1 MAGNLLTSIFAALF
15 RGKGLHYRLLTPFLA
30 IGFLLGLPS
39 FTRGSLDPPP
49 PIVDEHISN
58 IARFAKTSPQVTIP
72 EGWFLMGTDRR
83 DDVRHS
89 FESHYDDTEFPQRR
103 IWVDGYRIDQYEVT
117 LGEYLAFL
125 QNTHRTVSQELRSLI
140 WHLISVHFIPDQA
153 LAPWPALYVT
163 WDEARDFCQHH
174 GKRLPSEAE
183 WEKASRGES
192 ARIFPWGEMD
202 PTADLAVFGQYH
214 VHEIPLVATVDSFED
229 GQSIYKVFHLSGNIA
244 EWVHDWF
251 GSDYYPM
258 MPEKNP
264 PGPKMGRYKVVR
276 GGSWKS
282 KPVMLRSATRGGA
295 MPETRS
301 ATIGFRC
308 VQNIP

>member
-1 MAGNLLTSIFAALF
+1 MA
-15 RGKGLHYRLLTPFLA
+15 
-30 IGFLLGLPS
+30 LGEMEA
-39 FTRGSLDPPP
+39 PPP
-49 PIVDEHISN
+49 LVDEHIEN
-58 IARFAKTSPQVTIP
+58 IARLAKPSPSITIP
-72 EGWFLMGTDRR
+72 ESWFLMGTNRR
-83 DDVRHS
+83 DDLRHT
-89 FESHYDDTEFPQRR
+89 FETHYDDTEFPQRR
-103 IWVDGYRIDQYEVT
+103 IWVDTYAIDKYEVS

-125 QNTHRTVSQELRSLI
+125 LHTQRPISEELRELI

-163 WDEARDFCQHH
+163 WEEARDFCLHQ

-183 WEKASRGES
+183 WEKAARGES

-202 PTADLAVFGQYH
+202 PSADLAVFGQYH

-229 GQSIYKVFHLSGNIA
+229 GQSIYKVFHLAGNIG
-244 EWVHDWF
+244 EWVNDWL
-251 GSDYYPM
+251 GSDYYPI

-295 MPETRS
+295 VPEMRS

-308 VQNIP
+308 VQAIH

>member
-1 MAGNLLTSIFAALF
+1 MTQIIFRRSVLFLSHYPLFTSC
-15 RGKGLHYRLLTPFLA
+15 LA
-30 IGFLLGLPS
+30 IWLLVAFPGLAL
-39 FTRGSLDPPP
+39 GEIEAPPP
-49 PIVDEHISN
+49 LVDEHIEN
-58 IARFAKTSPQVTIP
+58 IARLAKTSPSITIP
-72 EGWFLMGTDRR
+72 EGWFLMGTNRR
-83 DDVRHS
+83 DDLRHT
-89 FESHYDDTEFPQRR
+89 FETHYDDTEFPQRR
-103 IWVDGYRIDQYEVT
+103 IWVDTYAIDKYEVS

-125 QNTHRTVSQELRSLI
+125 LHTQRPISEELRELI

-163 WDEARDFCQHH
+163 WEEARDFCLHQ

-183 WEKASRGES
+183 WEKAARGES

-202 PTADLAVFGQYH
+202 PSADLAVFGQYH

-229 GQSIYKVFHLSGNIA
+229 GQSIYKVFHLAGNIG
-244 EWVHDWF
+244 EWVNDWL
-251 GSDYYPM
+251 GSDYYPI

-295 MPETRS
+295 VPEMRS

-308 VQNIP
+308 VQPIP

>member
-1 MAGNLLTSIFAALF
+1 MTQTMF
-15 RGKGLHYRLLTPFLA
+15 LHSVVRASYYRLFAPCLA
-30 IGFLLGLPS
+30 IWLVLGIPES
-39 FTRGSLDPPP
+39 AISEIDPPP
-49 PIVDEHISN
+49 PVVDEHIGHL
-58 IARFAKTSPQVTIP
+58 AGFAKPSPQVAIP
-72 EGWFLMGTDRR
+72 EGWFLMGTNRR
-83 DDVRHS
+83 DDLRHS
-89 FESHYDDTEFPQRR
+89 FETHYDDTEFPQRR
-103 IWVDGYRIDQYEVT
+103 IWVDGYDIDKYEVS

-125 QNTHRTVSQELRSLI
+125 LRTSRPVSPELRGLI

-163 WDEARDFCQHH
+163 WEEARDFCLHQ

-183 WEKASRGES
+183 WEKAARGES

-202 PTADLAVFGQYH
+202 PTPDLAVFGQYH

-244 EWVHDWF
+244 EWVNDWL
-251 GSDYYPM
+251 GSDYYPI

-282 KPVMLRSATRGGA
+282 KPVILRSATRGGA
-295 MPETRS
+295 LPEMRS

-308 VQNIP
+308 AKPGS

>member
-1 MAGNLLTSIFAALF
+1 MS
-15 RGKGLHYRLLTPFLA
+15 LHFVFCTPYYRLFTTCLA
-30 IGFLLGLPS
+30 IWLLLGIPELAIS
-39 FTRGSLDPPP
+39 EIDPPP
-49 PIVDEHISN
+49 PNVDEHIAHLAS
-58 IARFAKTSPQVTIP
+58 FAKPSPQMAIP
-72 EGWFLMGTDRR
+72 EGWFLMGTIRR
-83 DDVRHS
+83 DDLRHT
-89 FESHYDDTEFPQRR
+89 FETHYDDTEFPQRR
-103 IWVDGYRIDQYEVT
+103 IWVDRYAIDKYEVS

-125 QNTHRTVSQELRSLI
+125 LSTKQTVSPELRGLI

-163 WDEARDFCQHH
+163 WDEARDFCLHQ

-183 WEKASRGES
+183 WEKAARGES

-244 EWVHDWF
+244 EWVNDWL
-251 GSDYYPM
+251 GSDYYPI

-282 KPVMLRSATRGGA
+282 LPVMLRSATRGGA
-295 MPETRS
+295 LPEMRS
-301 ATIGFRC
+301 PNIGFRC
-308 VQNIP
+308 AKPQP